1 MKIAYNW
8 LKAYLNFE
16 ENPEEISKILTETG
30 LEVEGLQSM
39 GAVKGG
45 LQGVV
50 VGEVMDCTKHPDA
63 DKLKVTSVNIGSE
76 ILQIV
81 CGAANV
87 AAGQKVLVAM
97 VGATIYPISGEP
109 LTLRKAKIRGLE
121 SHGMICAE
129 DELGTGTSHDGILV
143 LDPATPVGIPASV
156 ALNIEMDYTLEIGL
170 TPNRSDAMGH
180 IGVARDLKAY
190 LNFHK
195 KSNLK
200 INWPNLTCPPVGDI
214 PDLSIEVSDPSRCS
228 SYLLAKISKV
238 KVGPSPDWLQKRLA
252 SVGATSVNNVVDVT
266 NFVMRELGTPLHAF
280 DAGHYKD
287 QLHVRLA
294 HVGETIITLE
304 GTSRNLKE
312 NDLVI
317 ANEIGPQCLAGIM
330 GEKNLV

>member
-76 ILQIV
+76 ILQII
-81 CGAANV
+81 CGASNV
-87 AAGQKVLVAM
+87 ATGQKVLVAL
-97 VGATIYPISGEP
+97 VGTTIYPITGEP

-143 LDPATPVGIPASV
+143 LDPATPVGIPAAV

-190 LNFHK
+190 
-195 KSNLK
+195 
-200 INWPNLTCPPVGDI
+200 
-214 PDLSIEVSDPSRCS
+214 
-228 SYLLAKISKV
+228 
-238 KVGPSPDWLQKRLA
+238 
-252 SVGATSVNNVVDVT
+252 
-266 NFVMRELGTPLHAF
+266 
-280 DAGHYKD
+280 
-287 QLHVRLA
+287 
-294 HVGETIITLE
+294 
-304 GTSRNLKE
+304 
-312 NDLVI
+312 
-317 ANEIGPQCLAGIM
+317 
-330 GEKNLV
+330 

>member
-50 VGEVMDCTKHPDA
+50 VGEVMYCTKHPDA

-76 ILQIV
+76 ILQII
-81 CGAANV
+81 CGASNV
-87 AAGQKVLVAM
+87 ATGQKVLVAL
-97 VGATIYPISGEP
+97 VGTTIYPITGEP

-143 LDPATPVGIPASV
+143 LDPATPVGIPAAV

-200 INWPNLTCPPVGDI
+200 INWPSISCQVTNEIPELSLEVTDAARCP
-214 PDLSIEVSDPSRCS
+214 
-228 SYLLAKISKV
+228 SYFAAKIKNV
-238 KVGPSPDWLQKRLA
+238 KVEASPDWLQKRLSA
-252 SVGATSVNNVVDVT
+252 VGATCVNNVVDVT

-280 DAGHYKD
+280 DARH
-287 QLHVRLA
+287 
-294 HVGETIITLE
+294 
-304 GTSRNLKE
+304 SRTNSMF
-312 NDLVI
+312 VSRI
-317 ANEIGPQCLAGIM
+317 Q
-330 GEKNLV
+330 EKC